1 VITATSPDL
10 EPPWPSH
17 AGEARLLVEL
27 LRSSRLVLLFCETGT
42 DPTSFLRS
50 TLMPLLGRRDADRF
64 TPETAPDTGVVAP
77 LPDRRKRQAG
87 PPPMPTAREFVVHF
101 DAWDGDP
108 LPALVARIHQV
119 ANTCEA
125 ERSASWQRLSDTLE
139 ALCNRLDARFIILF
153 DRFEEF
159 LRAAP
164 DHAGRAQFIS
174 EWVEVVQRTQ
184 LPVSFLMALDDNA
197 QPLLSGLRSRV
208 AGFDD
213 FSLKLRRPAAASPTP
228 GSAPAPPSR
237 ATGAVDG
244 PPVLT
249 EAVTE
254 CDLAATAGTLPAR
267 PAGRPPKVK
276 RPAPPRSEV
285 KTEDVYALI
294 ESTLSRTVTEIPDD
308 PFPDDEPV
316 PQPEPPTAQRP
327 APMDVAVA
335 SAAAPSGRWRGVF
348 ARIGRLLHG
357 RKRLG
362 RDA

>member
-1 VITATSPDL
+1 MITATSPDL
-10 EPPWPSH
+10 EPPWQTH

-27 LRSSRLVLLFCETGT
+27 LRSSRLALLFCETGT

-50 TLMPLLGRRDADRF
+50 TLMPLLGRRDADRV
-64 TPETAPDTGVVAP
+64 APAAAPNTGVVAP
-77 LPDRRKRQAG
+77 FPDRRKRPAG
-87 PPPMPTAREFVVHF
+87 PPPTPPAREFVVHF

-125 ERSASWQRLSDTLE
+125 ERSASWQRLGDTLE
-139 ALCNRLDARFIILF
+139 ALSSRLDARFIILF

-174 EWVEVVQRTQ
+174 EWAEVVQRTQ
-184 LPVSFLMALDDNA
+184 LPVSFLMALDDDA

-213 FSLKLRRPAAASPTP
+213 FSLKLRRPAAASPTS
-228 GSAPAPPSR
+228 GSATPPSSR
-237 ATGAVDG
+237 ATGAIDG

-249 EAVTE
+249 EAVAE
-254 CDLAATAGTLPAR
+254 CDLAATAGTPPAR
-267 PAGRPPKVK
+267 PAERPPKVK
-276 RPAPPRSEV
+276 RPVPPRSEV

-294 ESTLSRTVTEIPDD
+294 ESTLSRTVTQIPDD
-308 PFPDDEPV
+308 PFPDDEPA
-316 PQPEPPTAQRP
+316 PEPEPPAAQRP

-335 SAAAPSGRWRGVF
+335 SVVAPPRRWRSVF
-348 ARIGRLLHG
+348 KRIGRLLRG
-357 RKRLG
+357 RPHPG